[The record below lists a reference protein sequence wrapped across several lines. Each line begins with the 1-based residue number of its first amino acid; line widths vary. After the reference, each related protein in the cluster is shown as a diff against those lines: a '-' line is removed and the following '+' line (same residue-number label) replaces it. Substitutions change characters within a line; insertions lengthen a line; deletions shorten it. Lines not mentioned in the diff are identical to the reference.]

1 MKRSQKYSSRNQ
13 SIIKKPKLTPIMG
26 QIVTNPGLQHIIEII
41 FLNLDFEDLQG
52 CQLVNKSCKKIL
64 ENPRFWLKKWRF
76 NTSWIKRLSLFGV
89 NWKSDISII
98 HIRNNDYIQEDH
110 KNQIDLIFQLFVY
123 ILQQF
128 KLNLTKIQVL

>member
-1 MKRSQKYSSRNQ
+1 MVCNFLYGIQG
-13 SIIKKPKLTPIMG
+13 IALLTYASYLVTREPAQVGNFFNVMG
-26 QIVTNPGLQHIIEII
+26 AI
-41 FLNLDFEDLQG
+41 
-52 CQLVNKSCKKIL
+52 
-64 ENPRFWLKKWRF
+64 